1 MSSSGDGR
9 CRMCKRRLTNPE
21 SLKIGVGP
29 GCLRKIR
36 GTPLRIK
43 RGERLVADQLELPFP
58 EASL

>member
-1 MSSSGDGR
+1 MSGSDGR

-21 SLKIGVGP
+21 SLKIGIGP
-29 GCLRKIR
+29 GCLRKIK

-43 RGERLVADQLELPFP
+43 RVERLVADQLALPFP